1 MTRTALGLR
10 TASMIIAIP
19 VVLTLVYL
27 GGYYLL
33 FGLVGFYLLGAHEW
47 SRICQ
52 DGGSIPV
59 SWLNFFGGLPI
70 LWIAF
75 TGHMWLMWPAMAL
88 LLSVNLIIPPLI
100 GLSGGTVGMD
110 LFGQVYIALPLAYLF
125 LLRAHG
131 FANTASALI
140 LVWAA
145 DIGAYLIGSK
155 FGRHKLSP
163 RLSPGKTWEGTA
175 GGILFAVVAGI
186 VLSAFL
192 LRRGVP
198 FGVLVGAVTGLL
210 AVLGDLG
217 ESAIKRWANTKDSGS
232 FLPGHG
238 GLLDRI
244 DSLLFALPLLYYL
257 LR

>member
-1 MTRTALGLR
+1 MSRSGLLLR
-10 TASMIIAIP
+10 AASTIIVAPFVI
-19 VVLTLVYL
+19 LLVYL
-27 GGYYLL
+27 GGYYL
-33 FGLVGFYLLGAHEW
+33 FAGLIGFYMLGAHEW

-52 DGGSIPV
+52 DGGSTPV
-59 SWLNFFGGLPI
+59 SWLNLYGGIPI
-70 LWIAF
+70 LWVAF
-75 TGHMWLMWPAMAL
+75 SGHLSLLWPAMAVL
-88 LLSVNLIIPPLI
+88 LGVNLVVPPLI

-110 LFGQVYIALPLAYLF
+110 LFGQVYIALPLAFLL

-131 FANTASALI
+131 FPVTVSALV

-145 DIGAYLIGSK
+145 DIGAYLVGSR

-163 RLSPGKTWEGTA
+163 SLSPGKSWEGLA
-175 GGILFAVVAGI
+175 GGVLLALLAGA
-186 VLSAFL
+186 AFSTWL
-192 LRRGVP
+192 LRDGVE
-198 FGVLVGAVTGLL
+198 FGLLIGLIAGLL

-217 ESAIKRWANTKDSGS
+217 ESAIKRWANTKDSGN
-232 FLPGHG
+232 FMPGHG